1 MKISRLGE
9 APDYRFSLANERTF
23 LAWIRT
29 ALGFLA
35 AGVGLDQLAPDF
47 ATPVIRELLALLLC
61 LFSGGLAMYGYLR
74 WLRNEKAMRLKE
86 DLPYTNSLLIIS
98 LILMVVAVIVWDWCC
113 MPDSR
118 KARRIADP
126 GLQPERTSLAWFR
139 TMLGYGAL
147 MALAIK
153 HNWHQAGMLFW
164 ISIGILAIVALI
176 LWHYTRNRN
185 LMDVTNSDFSQF
197 HVVRDKF
204 LISLAVL
211 SLAILFAVT
220 HIHQLIVFI
229 ERVA

>member
-86 DLPYTNSLLIIS
+86 DLPYTNSLFIIS
-98 LILMVVAVIVWDWCC
+98 LILMVVAVIV
-113 MPDSR
+113 M
-118 KARRIADP
+118 
-126 GLQPERTSLAWFR
+126 GL
-139 TMLGYGAL
+139 
-147 MALAIK
+147 
-153 HNWHQAGMLFW
+153 
-164 ISIGILAIVALI
+164 
-176 LWHYTRNRN
+176 
-185 LMDVTNSDFSQF
+185 
-197 HVVRDKF
+197 
-204 LISLAVL
+204 VL
-211 SLAILFAVT
+211 
-220 HIHQLIVFI
+220 
-229 ERVA
+229 